1 MIRILLLLAFIFQ
14 GSEALPIGVAK
25 PAPSTTIIGA
35 ALGIGLVVLVP
46 TLVWVGMITRRH
58 IRRWRFNR
66 KRAAWRHQMAQDIR
80 AMRAAEEAS
89 IVKIPRFAV
98 GQTVTQPERCVVRD
112 SPPPASPAT
121 SLHTIPEDDGC

>member
-1 MIRILLLLAFIFQ
+1 MVYFTMIQILLLLASIFP
-14 GSEALPIGVAK
+14 GSEALPMGVAK
-25 PAPSTTIIGA
+25 PTPSKAIIGA

-46 TLVWVGMITRRH
+46 TLVWVGMTIRRR
-58 IRRWRFNR
+58 IRRWRFNQ

-98 GQTVTQPERCVVRD
+98 GQTVTQPERW
-112 SPPPASPAT
+112 
-121 SLHTIPEDDGC
+121 